1 LVAVVVVAM
10 VDATK
15 VAAAPPEQD
24 AGFLGRWSRRK
35 ADVRAGKPL
44 AEPVVVAKPVEPS
57 KSTQNPE
64 FKENNGNVSVA
75 GSYPATDNVVNTAPP
90 EVPALT
96 LDDAKALTKDSD
108 FKPFMAKSVS
118 PEVKNAAMKKLFTDP
133 HFNVMD
139 MMDTYVDDY
148 SKADPIPM
156 EMLKEMTAS
165 KFLRL
170 FERDEEEIKEE
181 ASDKV
186 APITAAADDES
197 RDDAYMQAPQ
207 TVAHLE
213 HQPPPSGQDSL
224 LPIAQPLTP
233 SQPVDPVASHAHH
246 DHPDLRLQPDHAPER
261 QSPRAGA
268 G

>member
-1 LVAVVVVAM
+1 MAGAVGAAM
-10 VDATK
+10 VDANK
-15 VAAAPPEQD
+15 AAAAPAEQE

-44 AEPVVVAKPVEPS
+44 TEPVAVAKPAKLPPS
-57 KSTQNPE
+57 FHNQD
-64 FKENNGNVSVA
+64 FKENNGNVTVKT
-75 GSYPATDNVVNTAPP
+75 SYDATNNIANDAPP

-148 SKADPIPM
+148 SKSDPIPM

-170 FERDEEEIKEE
+170 FEREEEPKEE
-181 ASDKV
+181 SKGNED
-186 APITAAADDES
+186 PHTAASAQTPSPES
-197 RDDAYMQAPQ
+197 RDDADTQTPQ

-213 HQPPPSGQDSL
+213 QSPPLGDPVYSDTTFS
-224 LPIAQPLTP
+224 
-233 SQPVDPVASHAHH
+233 SQPVDSVASHAHH

-261 QSPRAGA
+261 QSPGAGA

>member
-1 LVAVVVVAM
+1 LAVAVAAIAVEKIAHRILAAEAAM
-10 VDATK
+10 VDANK
-15 VAAAPPEQD
+15 AAAAPAEQE

-44 AEPVVVAKPVEPS
+44 VESTVAAKPAEPS
-57 KSTQNPE
+57 KSTKNPE
-64 FKENNGNVSVA
+64 FKENNGNVIA
-75 GSYPATDNVVNTAPP
+75 TGSYAATDNVVHAAPP

-118 PEVKNAAMKKLFTDP
+118 PAVKNAAMKKLFTDP

-170 FERDEEEIKEE
+170 FERDEEETKDKP
-181 ASDKV
+181 SDKE
-186 APITAAADDES
+186 APRTEAANEES
-197 RDDAYMQAPQ
+197 RDDAYTQAPQ
-207 TVAHLE
+207 SVAQLE
-213 HQPPPSGQDSL
+213 DQPSANGQNT
-224 LPIAQPLTP
+224 IQPLTP
-233 SQPVDPVASHAHH
+233 SQPRP
-246 DHPDLRLQPDHAPER
+246 P
-261 QSPRAGA
+261 
-268 G
+268 

>member
-1 LVAVVVVAM
+1 M
-10 VDATK
+10 VDTNKA
-15 VAAAPPEQD
+15 VAAPAEQE

-44 AEPVVVAKPVEPS
+44 AEPAAVAKPTEPS
-57 KSTQNPE
+57 KSTKNPE
-64 FKENNGNVSVA
+64 FKENNDNVSVA
-75 GSYPATDNVVNTAPP
+75 GSYHATDNVVNAAPP
-90 EVPALT
+90 EAPALT

-108 FKPFMAKSVS
+108 FKPFMAQSVS

-170 FERDEEEIKEE
+170 FERDEVEAKEE
-181 ASDKV
+181 PTDKE
-186 APITAAADDES
+186 APKTAAADEES
-197 RDDAYMQAPQ
+197 RDDAYTQAPQ
-207 TVAHLE
+207 TVAQLE
-213 HQPPPSGQDSL
+213 DQPSANGEHT
-224 LPIAQPLTP
+224 IQPLTP
-233 SQPVDPVASHAHH
+233 SQPVDPVASQAHH
-246 DHPDLRLQPDHAPER
+246 DHPDLRLQPDHAFEC

-268 G
+268 R

>member
-1 LVAVVVVAM
+1 M
-10 VDATK
+10 VDANK
-15 VAAAPPEQD
+15 VAPAEPE

-44 AEPVVVAKPVEPS
+44 VEPVVVAKPAEPANS
-57 KSTQNPE
+57 AQHLK

-75 GSYPATDNVVNTAPP
+75 GSYLATDNVVKAAPP
-90 EVPALT
+90 ELPALT
-96 LDDAKALTKDSD
+96 LEDAKALTKDSD

-148 SKADPIPM
+148 SKSDPIPM

-170 FERDEEEIKEE
+170 FERDDEEAKEEPTIKE
-181 ASDKV
+181 AAK
-186 APITAAADDES
+186 TAIEGEES
-197 RDDAYMQAPQ
+197 RDDAYTQAPQ
-207 TVAHLE
+207 TVAQLE
-213 HQPPPSGQDSL
+213 DQPLANSQD
-224 LPIAQPLTP
+224 IIQPLTP
-233 SQPVDPVASHAHH
+233 SQPVDPVASQANH
-246 DHPDLRLQPDHAPER
+246 DHPDLRLQPDHALER

>member
-1 LVAVVVVAM
+1 ML
-10 VDATK
+10 DANK
-15 VAAAPPEQD
+15 VKPIEPE

-44 AEPVVVAKPVEPS
+44 AEPVVVAKPAEPANS
-57 KSTQNPE
+57 AQNLK
-64 FKENNGNVSVA
+64 FKENNGNVSAA
-75 GSYPATDNVVNTAPP
+75 GSYPATDNVVNAAPA
-90 EVPALT
+90 ELPALT
-96 LDDAKALTKDSD
+96 LEDAKALTKDSD
-108 FKPFMAKSVS
+108 FKPFMAQSVS

-148 SKADPIPM
+148 SKSDPIPM

-170 FERDEEEIKEE
+170 FERDEEETKEE
-181 ASDKV
+181 KAK
-186 APITAAADDES
+186 TAIADEES
-197 RDDAYMQAPQ
+197 RDDAYTQAPQ
-207 TVAHLE
+207 TVAQLE
-213 HQPPPSGQDSL
+213 DQPLDSGQDT
-224 LPIAQPLTP
+224 IQPLTP
-233 SQPVDPVASHAHH
+233 SQPVDPVASHANH
-246 DHPDLRLQPDHAPER
+246 DHPDLRLQPDHALER